1 MQTFKTNVVFGS
13 VPIGNMMDISINM
26 IYHIRDADIILMEH
40 QDQFDFFINKL
51 QKVCKEIN
59 FDLEIKAEKFLYN
72 LESQAGL
79 IDKINAEI
87 IELSQTKKILVFSDE
102 GSSLFLEPTNALKH
116 QLILE
121 DMQFTVMSGP
131 NSVISSITNV
141 LPNIREFLF
150 LGTFDYIEQT
160 EQKLIESFNM
170 AKTYGGASV
179 ILLNGPHIYK
189 CLDSIKK
196 IFDSNIYLD
205 FAINLSTNSET
216 HIRGGIDRVYQIID
230 NNKDLFKNDRYQNRF
245 SLTIMPN
252 NFRYELHPK
261 NSYKIE
267 ENSLEFKFDWNNIHD
282 E

>member
-59 FDLEIKAEKFLYN
+59 FDLKIKAEKFLYN

-189 CLDSIKK
+189 CLDSIK
-196 IFDSNIYLD
+196 
-205 FAINLSTNSET
+205 SET